1 MRIEVCEKL
10 IVLEALATA
19 GWTVAGIDA
28 AGIAGE
34 YDDEGAAN
42 SDGRAPRV
50 GPEAAFGEGVYAG
63 GGSFMPGREGFVR
76 GA

>member
-1 MRIEVCEKL
+1 MS
-10 IVLEALATA
+10 

-28 AGIAGE
+28 AGVAGE
-34 YDDEGAAN
+34 YDEGAAN
-42 SDGRAPRV
+42 SDGRAPSV